1 VITSGLKVYKG
12 FLENSKLGESKMPK
26 KKEKVE
32 AQPETQPPFEI
43 QTTSWEEFEKFETR
57 KKSKYKEYA
66 EFIVNEI
73 LRSETPLIFK
83 IPERGL
89 ILAVIREINKYNA
102 TSQSA
107 KIVYKVSY
115 KEKAIV
121 AGVKRL

>member
-1 VITSGLKVYKG
+1 MPREKRKV
-12 FLENSKLGESKMPK
+12 E
-26 KKEKVE
+26 EKVE
-32 AQPETQPPFEI
+32 AQPQIQSPFEI
-43 QTTSWEEFEKFETR
+43 QSTTWEKFEEFGTG
-57 KKSKYKEYA
+57 KKSKYKEHA

-73 LRSETPLIFK
+73 LKSERPLIIK

-121 AGVKRL
+121 AGVRKL